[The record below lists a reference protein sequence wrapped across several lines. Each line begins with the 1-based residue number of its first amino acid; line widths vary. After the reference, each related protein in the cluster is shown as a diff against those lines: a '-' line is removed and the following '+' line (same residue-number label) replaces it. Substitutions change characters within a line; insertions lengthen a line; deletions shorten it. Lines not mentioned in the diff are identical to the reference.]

1 MPMMVNIVANPAFKP
16 TAEQRAVFAEIK
28 TKGAVEVSYQVALDN
43 VLLSGGMY
51 KIEEAAPPPSTV
63 RNLEDMDT
71 QELKLMMLQ
80 LGVATEKQM
89 KRDEVIKMIRIK
101 LDQVE
106 ITDE

>member
-1 MPMMVNIVANPAFKP
+1 MPMMVKIVADPDFKP
-16 TAEQRAVFAEIK
+16 SANEKAAFAEIK
-28 TKGAVEVSYQVALDN
+28 AKGAVEVSYQVAMDN
-43 VLLSGGMY
+43 VRLSGGMY
-51 KIEEAAPPPSTV
+51 KIEEAAAPPSIV

-89 KRDEVIKMIRIK
+89 KRAEVITMIRVK